1 MRTKEDVIKFIKG
14 LPENVTLEDI
24 LEELHI
30 RAKIEKGLQDLK
42 TGKTVSHE
50 EVKEK
55 LSKWLIKDGQNQL
68 LRM

>member
-55 LSKWLIKDGQNQL
+55 LSKWLI
-68 LRM
+68 

>member
-1 MRTKEDVIKFIKG
+1 MRTKQDVIRFIKG

-24 LEELHI
+24 LEELHV
-30 RAKIEKGLQDLK
+30 RAKIEKGLQDLN

-55 LSKWLIKDGQNQL
+55 LSKWLI
-68 LRM
+68 

>member
-1 MRTKEDVIKFIKG
+1 MSTKQDVIRFIKS

-24 LEELHI
+24 LEELHV
-30 RAKIEKGLQDLK
+30 RAKIEKGLQDLN

-55 LSKWLIKDGQNQL
+55 LSKWLI
-68 LRM
+68 

>member
-1 MRTKEDVIKFIKG
+1 MSTKQDVIRFIKG

-24 LEELHI
+24 LEEQHV
-30 RAKIEKGLQDLK
+30 RAKIEKGLQDLN

-55 LSKWLIKDGQNQL
+55 LSKWLI
-68 LRM
+68 